1 MLTCSLMGGLGNQLF
16 QIFTTISYA
25 IKTRNMFS
33 FYNAEFT
40 GGIGKTIKRD
50 TYWENLLSKLQPFLK
65 TEFPTFNII
74 QESQFGFTEIP
85 LTIFIHKNVRL
96 RGYFQSYKYFQ
107 NTYATIYRLLNIDAH
122 KDDVKS
128 KIKNIAEATPIK
140 RKNNNFVG
148 LHNDYNNTISIHF
161 RLGDYKNLQHI
172 HPIMPYEYYQT
183 ALNYILDNTNQPVAT
198 RVLFFCEEDDLSDV
212 TVTINKLKEN
222 FPQIAFERASPE
234 LQDWEQMLLMS
245 CCKYNIIANSTFS
258 WWGAYFNTNEFKL
271 VCYPSLWF
279 GPSVT
284 HNTKDLFP
292 DEWVK
297 IQL

>member
-1 MLTCSLMGGLGNQLF
+1 MGGLGNQLF

-50 TYWENLLSKLQPFLK
+50 TYWENLLFKLKPFLK

-85 LTIFIHKNVRL
+85 LTNFIHKNVCL
-96 RGYFQSYKYFQ
+96 HGYFQSYKYFQ
-107 NTYATIYRLLNIDAH
+107 STYATIYRLLNIDSH
-122 KDDVKS
+122 KDVVKHKS
-128 KIKNIAEATPIK
+128 TSLGVHI
-140 RKNNNFVG
+140 
-148 LHNDYNNTISIHF
+148 DYNNTISIHF
-161 RLGDYKNLQHI
+161 RLGDYAKIQHI

-183 ALNYILDNTNQPVAT
+183 ALNHILDNTNQPVAK
-198 RVLFFCEEDDLSDV
+198 RVLFFCEEADLSDV
-212 TVTINKLKEN
+212 TITINKLKEN
-222 FPQIAFERASPE
+222 FPQITFERASTE

-258 WWGAYFNTNEFKL
+258 WWGAYLNTNEFKM
-271 VCYPSLWF
+271 VCYPSVWF

-292 DEWVK
+292 NEWVK
-297 IQL
+297 IQI